1 MVNFK
6 RLTNKSK
13 STSTI
18 TLRTK
23 KTPRQDNE
31 CLPSTS
37 QTKEISLLET
47 IKNVIKEV
55 NNEKECISDITRKV
69 VKEELQNHEKNITE
83 LIQSKLQATNEH
95 LDKIF
100 VDMGDLAKSLEFIQD
115 QLDDEIGNVKKI
127 NRENR

>member
-6 RLTNKSK
+6 LLTNKSK

-31 CLPSTS
+31 CSPSTS

-115 QLDDEIGNVKKI
+115 QLDDKIGNVKKI